1 MEDKT
6 KITKEN
12 IDDIQKLLEDAVDNN
27 QLIIATQGHTILI
40 GKESQLL
47 SSLTCIMNALLED
60 GTSKEM
66 LQKSVDLAGLSTEE
80 LAERAKDLINKY
92 MKDLMNRD

>member
-6 KITKEN
+6 KITKED
-12 IDDIQKLLEDAVDNN
+12 IDDIQKLLEEAVDNN
-27 QLIIATQGHTILI
+27 QLIIATQGSTILI
-40 GKESQLL
+40 GKEAQLL
-47 SSLTCIMNALLED
+47 SSLTCIMNALLEG
-60 GTSKEM
+60 GTSKE
-66 LQKSVDLAGLSTEE
+66 LIQKSIDLAGLSTEE